1 VASRFADRAGETGPV
16 YLLPEIDVLGKP
28 TVKEM
33 EIFYAPFM
41 DSLMKENDEIIA
53 ILVSSIKTSRRNR

>member
-1 VASRFADRAGETGPV
+1 MNE
-16 YLLPEIDVLGKP
+16 
-28 TVKEM
+28 EM

-41 DSLMKENDEIIA
+41 GSLMKENDEIIA